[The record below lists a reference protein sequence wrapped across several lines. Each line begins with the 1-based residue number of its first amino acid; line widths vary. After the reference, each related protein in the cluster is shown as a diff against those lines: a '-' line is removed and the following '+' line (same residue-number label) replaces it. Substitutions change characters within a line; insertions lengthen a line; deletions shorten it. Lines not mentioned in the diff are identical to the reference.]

1 MKIEE
6 TKDIQKPKQN
16 PNNQKT
22 NQNIN
27 PNEIK
32 NNQKTN
38 QNINS
43 NEIKNNQKTN
53 QNINPNPN
61 EIKNNQ
67 KTNQNINSNEIN
79 STKSM
84 NKSEKEISLKKE
96 VEKKIDIEE
105 KLRNLEMK
113 EEYIKILKEND
124 FFNINAFILLDEKT
138 LKEMKIFTLGVWL
151 LIKKLIEEIKSDKNK

>member
-6 TKDIQKPKQN
+6 TKDIQQPKQN

-22 NQNIN
+22 NQNI
-27 PNEIK
+27 
-32 NNQKTN
+32 
-38 QNINS
+38 
-43 NEIKNNQKTN
+43 
-53 QNINPNPN
+53 NPN

-113 EEYIKILKEND
+113 EEHINILKENE
-124 FFNINAFILLDEKT
+124 FFNINAFILLDENT
-138 LKEMKIFTLGVWL
+138 LKEMKMYTLGVWL
-151 LIKKLIEEIKSDKNK
+151 LIKKLIEDIKLDKNK